1 LFILIYCSTIVPPN
15 WFYISYYRSFCGS
28 ANHLND
34 SFFDPDP
41 HAVELYV
48 VATISSGLTA
58 YSIPSLQMPADSLT
72 ICCMV
77 VF

>member
-1 LFILIYCSTIVPPN
+1 MQ
-15 WFYISYYRSFCGS
+15 S
-28 ANHLND
+28 ANHYVD

-41 HAVELYV
+41 HAIELYV

-58 YSIPSLQMPADSLT
+58 YSIPSLQMCLTLLT